1 MDKTQILVVDDDPA
15 ILRFLGANLK
25 ARDYQVIM
33 AADGEEALGV
43 IDREHVDLV
52 VLDLMMPRMD
62 GVTLFRKARAQ
73 CPGIPFLAMSGD
85 RDEREMLAEG
95 FEGFVRKPCG
105 IRRLVE
111 AVAQALDRMEEKRPP
126 ERHLLEAET
135 TTRQHVKVIGFP
147 GGTQGKHERG
157 CV

>member
-1 MDKTQILVVDDDPA
+1 MPRILLVDDDLSVLKLLSAVLKGAGHSVDAA
-15 ILRFLGANLK
+15 ISGKHALEFL
-25 ARDYQVIM
+25 QII
-33 AADGEEALGV
+33 EP
-43 IDREHVDLV
+43 DLV
-52 VLDLMMPRMD
+52 LTDIRMPRMD

>member
-1 MDKTQILVVDDDPA
+1 MPRILLVDDDVGVLKLLAAVLKGAGHSVDAA
-15 ILRFLGANLK
+15 ISGKHALEFL
-25 ARDYQVIM
+25 QII
-33 AADGEEALGV
+33 EP
-43 IDREHVDLV
+43 DLV
-52 VLDLMMPRMD
+52 LTDIRMPRMD

-85 RDEREMLAEG
+85 QDEREMLAEG

-105 IRRLVE
+105 IRRLIEVVE
-111 AVAQALDRMEEKRPP
+111 QALDRMEEKRPP
-126 ERHLLEAET
+126 ERDLREAET
-135 TTRQHVKVIGFP
+135 TTKQHVKVIGFP